1 MGSFRKLLTFATLAG
16 ALAASTA
23 GAQQSI
29 EELRAKYRLPLPSG
43 IDNELGRFPRG
54 APGTSTGSPSA
65 FGASWND
72 AFVGMGFQA
81 PVRYS
86 PGGDV
91 DGSAS
96 AGFGL
101 GNGNEIVGVELAFNF
116 LSTVRSGIGNRMG
129 IAAKIHKVLQN
140 NWGVAVGVN
149 GVMLQPNKDDK
160 NSVFGV
166 VTKVFQL
173 QNGYAKSFTGS
184 IGVGNGGFQT
194 AGPLNSG
201 KNGLGVFASA
211 ALRVNEMASVIV
223 DWPGQD
229 LNVGVSFVPFH
240 SLPLVISP
248 AIVDITGSSNAGV
261 STTGGFAKKTG
272 PRFTLGV
279 GFAFRLTA
287 PAAATN
293 GPAAA
298 PTYDPEATRIANA
311 AAAAEEERRRTAT
324 AAANAAV
331 AAQAARDEEARRAAA
346 AEAARLAAQRRAA
359 DEIARPNT
367 SAIDAVRATLA
378 ATIYYDFDKD
388 DIRDDQKNT
397 LDSKVPILLANPAV
411 KLRLA
416 GHTDERGSDEY
427 NQALGQR
434 RAASAKRYL
443 VARGIAEN
451 RIETTSFGE
460 DRPVDAGHDEAA
472 WAKNRRTEFEVTAG
486 GETIRPP
493 QR

>member
-1 MGSFRKLLTFATLAG
+1 MSSFRKLLTFATVAG
-16 ALAASTA
+16 VMVASTA

-29 EELRAKYRLPLPSG
+29 QELRNKFLLPEPSG
-43 IDNELGRFPRG
+43 LDNELGRFPRG

-65 FGASWND
+65 FGANWND
-72 AFVGMGFQA
+72 AFIGAGFQA

-86 PGGDV
+86 ADGAS

-101 GNGNEIVGVELAFNF
+101 GDGNKIAGVEVAINF
-116 LSTVRSGIGNRMG
+116 LSTVRSGIAQRMS
-129 IAAKIHKVLQN
+129 ASLKLHKVLQN
-140 NWGVAVGVN
+140 NWGVAIGMN
-149 GVMLQPNKDDK
+149 GLMFKPAKDDK
-160 NSVFGV
+160 NSVYGV

-173 QNGYAKSFTGS
+173 ENATARSFTAT

-194 AGPLNSG
+194 AGPLNTG
-201 KNGLGVFASA
+201 KNGIGVFASG
-211 ALRVNEMASVIV
+211 ALRLNEMAAVIV

-240 SLPLVISP
+240 SLPLVFSP
-248 AIVDITGSSNAGV
+248 AIVDITGSSNSGLTV
-261 STTGGFAKKTG
+261 GPGIKKTG
-272 PRFTLGV
+272 PRFAMGV

-287 PAAATN
+287 PKAVT
-293 GPAAA
+293 GPAAE
-298 PTYDPEATRIANA
+298 TVVDENA
-311 AAAAEEERRRTAT
+311 ARAANAEEERRRAVTASAAT
-324 AAANAAV
+324 AAA

-346 AEAARLAAQRRAA
+346 AAAEAARRAA
-359 DEIARPNT
+359 AAAAATENRTTPLRNT
-367 SAIDAVRATLA
+367 DAVRATLA

-388 DIRDDQKNT
+388 DIRDDQKAT
-397 LDSKVPILLANPAV
+397 LDSKVPILQANPAV

-460 DRPVDAGHDEAA
+460 DRPVDAGHTEEA
-472 WAKNRRTEFEVTAG
+472 WTKNRRTEFEVTAG
-486 GETIRPP
+486 GETIKAP